1 MNTMNLALS
10 IIAII
15 IVVVLVRIIVV
26 DGSVI
31 LRIPRAGESVAA

>member
-1 MNTMNLALS
+1 MNTMNLALNM
-10 IIAII
+10 IAI